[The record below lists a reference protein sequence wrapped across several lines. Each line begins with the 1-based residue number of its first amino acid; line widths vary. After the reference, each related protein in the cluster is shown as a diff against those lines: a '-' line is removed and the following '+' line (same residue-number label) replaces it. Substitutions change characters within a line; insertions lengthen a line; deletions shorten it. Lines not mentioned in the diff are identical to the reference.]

1 MPRAPRVY
9 LEGALY
15 YVTSKV
21 IQGQNLF
28 NEKEDYLM
36 YEELLTKYKSQHG
49 FKLFAFA
56 LLPNHIHMLVETRP
70 ETTLSDIM
78 HNITSSYTKY
88 YNKKYNRQGHLFRG
102 RFRAVIIEKEPY
114 LLKLTRYIHL
124 NPKFLGM
131 AADSADYPY
140 SSYLL
145 FTGRAQEGLYRV
157 GLDEEVKEVF
167 GYLKNSTYE
176 DYLKE
181 DCIEENKAL
190 HKELSRRVFLGS
202 DEFGKRI
209 NERIGEASV
218 LKVSESVQEK
228 RPRRLAISL
237 VSGVILVVIAGSVLL
252 YANRAVKRS
261 ASSKIYGVVTQH
273 KAIAETKESVP
284 GEIASLEGMTWQ
296 VKFVAGTPFQAI
308 DRITFYHGK
317 MASEN
322 MNLNGYS
329 SSNYSVTKDDNRLV
343 WETMQTSAQG
353 MALWHGELDG
363 EQMKGVLSL
372 RPKEGKPQDF
382 SFVSIKY
389 QKNK

>member
-1 MPRAPRVY
+1 
-9 LEGALY
+9 
-15 YVTSKV
+15 
-21 IQGQNLF
+21 
-28 NEKEDYLM
+28 M
-36 YEELLTKYKSQHG
+36 YEELLTKYKNQHG

-124 NPKFLGM
+124 NPKLLGM
-131 AADSADYPY
+131 AADPADYPY

-145 FTGRAQEGLYRV
+145 FTGRAQEALYRI
-157 GLDEEVKEVF
+157 GLDDEVREVF
-167 GYLKNSTYE
+167 GYLKSGTYE

-190 HKELSRRVFLGS
+190 HKELSRRVFLGC

-209 NERIGEASV
+209 NERIGEVSV
-218 LKVSESVQEK
+218 LKGSESVQEK
-228 RPRRLAISL
+228 RPYRLAISL

-261 ASSKIYGVVTQH
+261 ASLKIHGAVPQH
-273 KAIAETKESVP
+273 KEESSKP
-284 GEIASLEGMTWQ
+284 ALERVSNAGSEVVEVAGLDGITWQ

-353 MALWHGELDG
+353 MALWRGELDG

-372 RPKEGKPQDF
+372 RSKEGKPQDF

-389 QKNK
+389 QKTDYISVPASEI